1 MSKSL
6 IPKLEAIKQRYNE
19 VADLIIQPDV
29 ISDQKKYGQLNKEYS
44 DLGKIVVVFDQYK
57 QALNTIEESDEI
69 IADGSDKD
77 FVELAKI
84 EKNEAI
90 EKIPGLEE
98 ELKILLIPKDPA
110 DDKNVIVEL
119 RAGTGGDEAA
129 IFVEDVYRAYAMY
142 FKSKGW
148 KHEITDSNE
157 ASKGYKELIL
167 KVEGDGVYGIMKFES
182 GVHRVQRVPETES
195 QGRVH
200 TSAIT
205 VAVLP
210 EAEEVDFELNPAD
223 IEMQTSRSGGAGGQN
238 VNKVETKVQLTHKPS
253 GLVVVCQQAR
263 SQLAN
268 RELAM
273 EMLRT
278 KLYDIELQKVQL
290 THKPSGLVVV
300 CQQARSQLANREL
313 AMEML
318 RTKLY
323 DIELQ
328 KVQGDVAAQRK
339 SMVSTGDRSAKI
351 KTYNYPQG
359 RVTDHR
365 INKSIYNLDA
375 YMNGDLQEMID
386 AVIMAENA
394 EKMKGEEESY

>member
-29 ISDQKKYGQLNKEYS
+29 ISDQKRYGQLNKEYS
-44 DLGKIVVVFDQYK
+44 DLGKIVKVFDEYSA
-57 QALNTIEESDEI
+57 ALKAIEEADEI
-69 IADGSDKD
+69 ISDGSDKD
-77 FVELAKI
+77 LVDLAKL
-84 EKNEAI
+84 EKQESVN
-90 EKIPGLEE
+90 KIPQIEE

-110 DDKNVIVEL
+110 DDKNIIVEL

-129 IFVEDVYRAYAMY
+129 IFVEDVYRMYTMY

-148 KHEITDSNE
+148 RHEVTDFNE
-157 ASKGYKELIL
+157 ASKGYKELIM
-167 KVEGDGVYGIMKFES
+167 KVEGDGVYGILKVES

-210 EAEEVDFELNPAD
+210 EAEEVDVEINPAD

-238 VNKVETKVQLTHKPS
+238 VNKVETKVQLTHKPT
-253 GLVVVCQQAR
+253 GIMVVCQQAR

-273 EMLRT
+273 EMLRA
-278 KLYDIELQKVQL
+278 KLYD
-290 THKPSGLVVV
+290 
-300 CQQARSQLANREL
+300 
-313 AMEML
+313 M
-318 RTKLY
+318 
-323 DIELQ
+323 ELQ
-328 KVQGDVAAQRK
+328 KVQGDIAAQRK
-339 SMVSTGDRSAKI
+339 TMVSTGDRSAKI
-351 KTYNYPQG
+351 RTYNYPQG

-375 YMNGDLQEMID
+375 FMNGDINEMLESLI
-386 AVIMAENA
+386 IAENA
-394 EKMKGEEESY
+394 EKMKGTED